1 MSPAGPVGLA
11 GPAGPVGPAL
21 RQVLGETLSELA
33 ARDHRIVVLDGD
45 VGSSTGGAIFE
56 AAHPDRY
63 LQTGI
68 GEQNMVAMA
77 AGLATVGFVPFVT
90 TFACFAVA
98 RALDPIRVLVAQPGL
113 HVTIVGGYAGLLTG
127 MTGKTHQI
135 FNDVAVMRSLASM
148 TVVAPADQV
157 ETRQVLECLAGGEGP
172 AYVQITREP
181 SPAVFGA
188 DYRFRIGRA
197 PCLRQGGD
205 LLLVSTG
212 VQTARTLEAATLLAD
227 RGVDAAVLHCP
238 TIKPI
243 DEAALVEAALTTGL
257 VVTVEEQSV
266 LGGLGGAVAE
276 VLADKA
282 PVPVK
287 RLGIRDRY
295 GESGPNDALLDKYR
309 LSARCVAEDVERLLE
324 SSRVRNG
331 HVSIDPD
338 RGDGVTGGASPRTG
352 WMAHTGR
359 QRMTEKEGG

>member
-1 MSPAGPVGLA
+1 VSAA
-11 GPAGPVGPAL
+11 RPVGPAL
-21 RQVLGETLSELA
+21 RQVLGETLADLA
-33 ARDHRIVVLDGD
+33 ARDPRIVVLDGD

-56 AAHPDRY
+56 AAHPARY

-98 RALDPIRVLVAQPGL
+98 RALDSIRVLVAQPGL
-113 HVTIVGGYAGLLTG
+113 PVTIVGGYAGLLTG

-135 FNDVAVMRSLASM
+135 FNDVAIMRSLASM

-157 ETRQVLECLAGGEGP
+157 ETRQVLEVLAAMEGP

-181 SPAVFGA
+181 SPPVFDGA
-188 DYRFRIGRA
+188 YRFRIGRA
-197 PCLRQGGD
+197 VRLREGRD
-205 LLLVSTG
+205 LVLVSTG
-212 VQTARTLEAATLLAD
+212 VQTTRTLEAAGLLAA

-238 TIKPI
+238 TVKPI
-243 DEAALVEAALTTGL
+243 DEASLVEAALATGF

-287 RLGIRDRY
+287 RLGIQDRY

-309 LSARCVAEDVERLLE
+309 LSARCVAEDVERLLAA
-324 SSRVRNG
+324 SPARNG
-331 HVSIDPD
+331 HAA
-338 RGDGVTGGASPRTG
+338 GGSR
-352 WMAHTGR
+352 
-359 QRMTEKEGG
+359 